1 MAIEDRIMKRPSHE
15 VARWLPVGLAMAV
28 MAGPVAVEAQD
39 TEWNRYTLEN
49 LGGVF
54 VQFEA
59 NEACSAAGVGASAY
73 EADVSLR
80 LIDGE
85 VGVLTEVE
93 MLAHP
98 AMPELHVSLDC
109 ADGQNGS
116 SGAMAYSVSLRVQ
129 QAAQMLRDTQIT
141 LPESVTWYT
150 SQVGV
155 TTPGAA
161 VDDVGAALNRSLESF
176 IEAWTA
182 VHATEGE
189 GG

>member
-1 MAIEDRIMKRPSHE
+1 MR
-15 VARWLPVGLAMAV
+15 RWLPTGLAVA
-28 MAGPVAVEAQD
+28 ALTAPVTVQAQD
-39 TEWNRYTLEN
+39 SEWNRYTLEN

-59 NEACSAAGVGASAY
+59 NDACTAAGVNASAY
-73 EADVSLR
+73 EADVSLK

-85 VGVLTEVE
+85 VGVLTEAE

-116 SGAMAYSVSLRVQ
+116 SGAMAYSVGLRVQ

-141 LPESVTWYT
+141 LPESVTWFT
-150 SQVGV
+150 SEVGV

-161 VDDVGAALNRSLESF
+161 VDDVGAALNRSIEGF

-182 VHATEGE
+182 ANATEGE